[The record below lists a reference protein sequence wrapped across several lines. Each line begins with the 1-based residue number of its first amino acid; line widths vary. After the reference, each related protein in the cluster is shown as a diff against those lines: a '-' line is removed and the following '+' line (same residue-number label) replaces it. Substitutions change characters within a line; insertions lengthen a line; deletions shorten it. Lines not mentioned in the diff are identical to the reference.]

1 MQSDVELRRKEA
13 ERMQDPTAENFWKEK
28 GVAGRILGA
37 VTMMLGGYLQG
48 VRGGGENEGTKL
60 VDRAINQWIAD
71 ARTKYEKKDKQFK
84 ECNNAYAEA
93 LARYGTPEAA
103 EADMRMRGYAGTN
116 GILQARAK
124 RVPIAEYQ
132 NAVKDAVN
140 EGLVKIQE
148 AQMNLSQIQT
158 GQITE
163 EHRLLP
169 AQYSGTGA
177 PKYDDFTVRLPNGE
191 QGYTKK

>member
-1 MQSDVELRRKEA
+1 MMERNVGAEENFYQKQLDDLAIEQSRRAQLDTKLRTMQSDVELRRKEA

-48 VRGGGENEGTKL
+48 VRGSGENEGTKL

-71 ARTKYEKKDKQFK
+71 ARTKYEKKDKQYK
-84 ECNNAYAEA
+84 ESNNAYAEA

-103 EADMRMRGYAGTN
+103 EADMRMRGYAATN

-124 RVPIAEYQ
+124 RV
-132 NAVKDAVN
+132 
-140 EGLVKIQE
+140 
-148 AQMNLSQIQT
+148 
-158 GQITE
+158 
-163 EHRLLP
+163 
-169 AQYSGTGA
+169 
-177 PKYDDFTVRLPNGE
+177 
-191 QGYTKK
+191 